1 MYDIGVFAVWPEF
14 EHTPCTATAV
24 ECAPDPI
31 VFLCSRLTRRS
42 IPVVAVD
49 DRTLWSLGGSPFVT
63 QPAAWRVS
71 MCNAKLTGLVP
82 FRNLNTDSPV

>member
-24 ECAPDPI
+24 ECAPGPI

-42 IPVVAVD
+42 IPTVAVI
-49 DRTLWSLGGSPFVT
+49 SVV
-63 QPAAWRVS
+63 PA
-71 MCNAKLTGLVP
+71 
-82 FRNLNTDSPV
+82 